1 MEVHLHRLLGQAAL
15 AIALASVASDAVR
28 AQTPFRSGQG
38 IQPVYEGWQKSSDG
52 TVSMVFGYLNRNFE
66 ETPHVPI
73 GPNNAFDGGSP
84 DRGQPT
90 HFDTRRQSFI
100 FKVPLPGDWG
110 SKELTWTVVHNGYTG
125 KAIGRLTSNWAI
137 DEGVWRAN
145 RGGGING
152 RTAAD
157 YVGNN
162 PPIIELARP
171 TSIRVRAGEPL
182 TLSASARDDG
192 RPGARPPVRRSGG
205 ESPSTPRV
213 VLSNPDLP
221 TVGGNHSGAA
231 SGTGGPTDQNVVQVS
246 TAYKTG
252 LAVTWRHY
260 RGPGTVTFEPRAM
273 PVASDGKAAT
283 TARFSE
289 PGVYVIRAVADDS
302 TYTSGADVTVT
313 VEEPSRD
320 VRR

>member
-1 MEVHLHRLLGQAAL
+1 MRMHMQQRVIPAAF
-15 AIALASVASDAVR
+15 AIAFLISASAR
-28 AQTPFRSGQG
+28 PLAQTPYRWGQG
-38 IQPVYEGWQKSSDG
+38 LQPIYEGWEKSSDG

-66 ETPHVPI
+66 EAPHVPI
-73 GPNNAFDGGSP
+73 GSNNFFDGGAQ

-100 FKVPLPGDWG
+100 FRVSLPADWG
-110 SKELTWTVVHNGYTG
+110 KKELTWTLIHNGYTG
-125 KAIGRLTSNWAI
+125 KAVGRLTPNWAI

-145 RGGGING
+145 RGAGING

-157 YVGNN
+157 YIGNSA
-162 PPIIELARP
+162 PVIELAGP
-171 TSIRVRAGEPL
+171 KTIKARVQETVAL
-182 TLSASARDDG
+182 KASARDDG
-192 RPGARPPVRRSGG
+192 RPGPRPPRKSGG
-205 ESPSTPRV
+205 EGGAVARV

-246 TAYKTG
+246 VAYQTG

-260 RGPGTVTFEPRAM
+260 RGPGTATFDPRAV
-273 PVASDGKAAT
+273 PVKADGQAAT
-283 TARFSE
+283 AVRFSE
-289 PGVYVIRAVADDS
+289 PGTHVIRAVADDS
-302 TYTSGADVTVT
+302 TYTTGVDITVV
-313 VEEPSRD
+313 VEGPAQD